1 MRLCKGKEMM
11 ILELKD
17 RETTLRIDT
26 GFSSGMRTIIYRTSR
41 RATYGADY
49 MSSAPW
55 GCAVYDMHSCPLD
68 SG

>member
-1 MRLCKGKEMM
+1 M

-41 RATYGADY
+41 RATQSAVY

-55 GCAVYDMHSCPLD
+55 GCAMYDMHSYTLA